1 MAVSAIVL
9 VLIILLIYVDWELE
23 TNQLNYIVS
32 CWLFDKPTI
41 LDNMMIWNKSPI
53 KIVLVSNCSMP
64 IHIYCKLDLFN
75 YVELKNNEIT
85 ITLEALKTQLA
96 RISSKDICYCL
107 GSEQLIIKDTSVL
120 DALEKLIN
128 LQRTLNGLNCRKIE
142 LHELKNALRVF

>member
-107 GSEQLIIKDTSVL
+107 G
-120 DALEKLIN
+120 
-128 LQRTLNGLNCRKIE
+128 
-142 LHELKNALRVF
+142 